1 MPVPFG
7 VEQSA
12 ATIDEMGPRV
22 LIVEDESS
30 ISEPRSAPR
39 PRGVRARGGGHDATA
54 RDAFERDAPD
64 VVLLD
69 VMLPDGDGRD
79 FCRDLR
85 AARTC
90 RS

>member
-1 MPVPFG
+1 MPRPVPFG
-7 VEQSA
+7 ARQSA

-22 LIVEDESS
+22 LIVEDDL
-30 ISEPRSAPR
+30 RSPSLAAHSL
-39 PRGVRARGGGHDATA
+39 RGVRRGGGHDRDRPGCLRA
-54 RDAFERDAPD
+54 RRPD

-85 AARTC
+85 GARTC